1 MWKLAFSDDSW
12 EQAAIKRM
20 HSSFLWQISSF
31 HPFRVFPRGDRIF
44 ALRWKGNQG
53 GGSFNL
59 SRNIYWTPMNTTL
72 CLGAWG
78 ELGLRE
84 EIPTIISKQA
94 YSLGG
99 SCNEVWGTQ
108 PAICRGSMQGQVLPR
123 KAVTAWI
130 RSTVILGHRN
140 QSVGY
145 LETGHIFIAN
155 RSFISSGDVV

>member
-12 EQAAIKRM
+12 EQTAIKRRM
-20 HSSFLWQISSF
+20 HSSFLGQISSF
-31 HPFRVFPRGDRIF
+31 YLFRVFPRGDKIF
-44 ALRWKGNQG
+44 ALCWKGNQG

-59 SRNIYWTPMNTTL
+59 SRNIYWTPMSTTL

-84 EIPTIISKQA
+84 EIPTIISRQA
-94 YSLGG
+94 YSLGS

-123 KAVTAWI
+123 KAVSAWI

-140 QSVGY
+140 PEWG
-145 LETGHIFIAN
+145 IP
-155 RSFISSGDVV
+155 GDWAHLHC